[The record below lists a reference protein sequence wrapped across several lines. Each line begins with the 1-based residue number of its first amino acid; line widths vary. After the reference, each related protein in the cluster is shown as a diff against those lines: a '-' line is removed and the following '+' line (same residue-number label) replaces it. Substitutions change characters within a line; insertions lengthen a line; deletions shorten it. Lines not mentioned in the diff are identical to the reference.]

1 VSALVVRPARP
12 DEADVVGA
20 LTEAAYAG
28 DGHLDHPGGDAY
40 GAVLRD
46 ATARV
51 EEATVLVAERDGAV
65 IGTVTVAP
73 AGTPWANVARPGEI
87 EVRMLAV
94 HGGARRQGVAEALMA
109 VAEDHARTRGL
120 GTVVLSTDFDMI
132 PAQRLY
138 ERLGYTRRPDRDW
151 RIDIDLWVYAKT
163 LSTRPL

>member
-1 VSALVVRPARP
+1 MSDPTIRPARP
-12 DEADVVGA
+12 DEAAVVGA

-28 DGHLDHPGGDAY
+28 DGYLDHPGGDAY

-46 ATARV
+46 AVARV

-73 AGTPWANVARPGEI
+73 AGAPWANVARPGEL

-94 HGGARRQGVAEALMA
+94 HGEARRQGVAEALMA
-109 VAEDHARTRGL
+109 AAEDHARTLGL

-138 ERLGYTRRPDRDW
+138 ERRGYVRRPERDW
-151 RIDIDLWVYAKT
+151 DVDGF
-163 LSTRPL
+163 PLIAYRLALP

>member
-46 ATARV
+46 ATAR
-51 EEATVLVAERDGAV
+51 A
-65 IGTVTVAP
+65 
-73 AGTPWANVARPGEI
+73 GEI
-87 EVRMLAV
+87 EVRMPAV